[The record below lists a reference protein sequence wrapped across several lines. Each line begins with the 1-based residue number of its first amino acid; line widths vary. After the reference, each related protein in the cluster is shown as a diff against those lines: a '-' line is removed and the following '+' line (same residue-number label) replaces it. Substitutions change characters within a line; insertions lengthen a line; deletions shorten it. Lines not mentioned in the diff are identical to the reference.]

1 MLRFIS
7 GNLTTIDGVNIYPIF
22 SLLVF
27 VLFFVVMIYRVVR
40 MKKNYIEELGN
51 LPFED
56 NLVTDDVHTLD
67 PKN

>member
-27 VLFFVVMIYRVVR
+27 VLFFAVMIFRVVR
-40 MKKNYIEELGN
+40 MKKSDIEELGN
-51 LPFED
+51 IPFED
-56 NLVTDDVHTLD
+56 NLVTDDVQTMD